1 MEKEPL
7 TRFTWRGQETV
18 EKVMSA
24 RSRAMCIEILLPAN
38 YNHALFRLLYPGE
51 TQTAVE
57 SLNYAGGPE
66 LLVKIASIAGL
77 EPLTAL
83 GKALSSANATIQ
95 LTSPPTLI
103 ITFPNK
109 NREQ

>member
-7 TRFTWRGQETV
+7 KRFTWRGQETV
-18 EKVMSA
+18 EKVISTLPQA
-24 RSRAMCIEILLPAN
+24 TCIEILLPAN

-51 TQTAVE
+51 THTAVE
-57 SLNYAGGPE
+57 SLDYTAGPE
-66 LLVKIASIAGL
+66 VVAEIATIAGL

-83 GKALSSANATIQ
+83 SKALSSANASIQ

-103 ITFPNK
+103 ITIRSMK
-109 NREQ
+109 A